1 MNGVKIRS
9 LEKPSPWGK
18 VGGYTNLLA
27 MSKEIQYNLPMS
39 TESLCLLCHCKI
51 KENTLFSDLT
61 DEQLDI
67 FKDAVT
73 TSFHKKKDVVFVEGG
88 PCPGFYVVKSG
99 RIKLIK
105 TSRDG
110 KEQII
115 KILQP
120 GELLGMETFYDGK
133 RYGNTAMAMDDCE
146 LCFIEKRAFF
156 RVIGEHPSI
165 AKKIIIALSKELD
178 HAYSKIGSMGLMTA
192 REKMAHL
199 LHTLAIEYGVKEN
212 GKVKL
217 NLSLSR
223 LEIAELLGI
232 TQETAIRLLKSFK
245 EDGIIE
251 IKKKEIFIKSLPKL
265 QALGE

>member
-1 MNGVKIRS
+1 
-9 LEKPSPWGK
+9 
-18 VGGYTNLLA
+18 
-27 MSKEIQYNLPMS
+27 MSH
-39 TESLCLLCHCKI
+39 TSLCLLCNCRI
-51 KENTLFSDLT
+51 KDNTLFSDLT
-61 DEQLDI
+61 DEQLEV
-67 FKDAVT
+67 FKEAVK
-73 TSFHKKKDVVFVEGG
+73 TSLHKKRDVIFVEGD

-99 RIKLIK
+99 RVKLLK

-146 LCFIEKRAFF
+146 ICFIEKRTFF
-156 RVIGEHPSI
+156 DIIGRHPTI

-178 HAYSKIGSMGLMTA
+178 NAYSKIGTMGLLNA
-192 REKMAHL
+192 KEKMAHL
-199 LHTLAIEYGVKEN
+199 LYTLGKDYGSNEN
-212 GKVKL
+212 GRIKL

-245 EDGIIE
+245 DEGIIE
-251 IKKKEIFIKSLPKL
+251 IKRKEIIIKSPEKL
-265 QALGE
+265 ELLGK

>member
-1 MNGVKIRS
+1 LTIS
-9 LEKPSPWGK
+9 H
-18 VGGYTNLLA
+18 T
-27 MSKEIQYNLPMS
+27 
-39 TESLCLLCHCKI
+39 SLCLLCNCRI
-51 KENTLFSDLT
+51 KDNTLFSDLT
-61 DEQLDI
+61 DEQLEV
-67 FKDAVT
+67 FKEAVK
-73 TSFHKKKDVVFVEGG
+73 TSLHKKRDVIFVEGD

-99 RIKLIK
+99 RVKLLK

-146 LCFIEKRAFF
+146 ICFIEKRTFF
-156 RVIGEHPSI
+156 DIIGRHPTI

-178 HAYSKIGSMGLMTA
+178 NAYSKIGTMGLLNA
-192 REKMAHL
+192 KEKMAHL
-199 LHTLAIEYGVKEN
+199 LYTLGKDYGSNEN
-212 GKVKL
+212 GRIKL

-245 EDGIIE
+245 DEGIIE
-251 IKKKEIFIKSLPKL
+251 IKRKEIIIKSPEKL
-265 QALGE
+265 ELLGK

>member
-1 MNGVKIRS
+1 LTIS
-9 LEKPSPWGK
+9 H
-18 VGGYTNLLA
+18 T
-27 MSKEIQYNLPMS
+27 
-39 TESLCLLCHCKI
+39 SLCLLCNCRI
-51 KENTLFSDLT
+51 KDNTLFSDLT
-61 DEQLDI
+61 DEQLEV
-67 FKDAVT
+67 FKEAVK
-73 TSFHKKKDVVFVEGG
+73 TSLHKKRDVIFVEGD

-99 RIKLIK
+99 RLKLLK

-146 LCFIEKRAFF
+146 ICFIEKRTFF
-156 RVIGEHPSI
+156 DIIGRHPTI

-178 HAYSKIGSMGLMTA
+178 NAYSKIGTMGLLNA
-192 REKMAHL
+192 KEKMAHL
-199 LHTLAIEYGVKEN
+199 LYTLAKDYGANEN
-212 GKVKL
+212 GRIKL

-245 EDGIIE
+245 DEGIIE
-251 IKKKEIFIKSLPKL
+251 IKRKEIIIKSPEKL
-265 QALGE
+265 ELLGK